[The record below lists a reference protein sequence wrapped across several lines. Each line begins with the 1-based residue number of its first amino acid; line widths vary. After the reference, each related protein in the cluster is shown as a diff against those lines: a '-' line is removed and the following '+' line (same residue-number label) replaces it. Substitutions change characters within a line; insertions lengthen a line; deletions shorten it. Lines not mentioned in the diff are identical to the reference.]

1 MNQTVFIIDTYDPYF
16 SKLIQDT
23 IRYKFVINDVWFVVR
38 EVVLE
43 WGAPILGPRP
53 IEEERE
59 PNFHYF
65 NTLEE
70 AKQFARELKR
80 INDGL

>member
-1 MNQTVFIIDTYDPYF
+1 MNQTVFIIDTFDPFF

-23 IRYKFVINDVWFVVR
+23 IRYKFAINGNWFVIR
-38 EVVLE
+38 EVSLE
-43 WGAPILGPRP
+43 WGAPVLGPRP

-59 PNFHYF
+59 PSFYYF
-65 NTLEE
+65 NTFEE

-80 INDGL
+80 INDGV